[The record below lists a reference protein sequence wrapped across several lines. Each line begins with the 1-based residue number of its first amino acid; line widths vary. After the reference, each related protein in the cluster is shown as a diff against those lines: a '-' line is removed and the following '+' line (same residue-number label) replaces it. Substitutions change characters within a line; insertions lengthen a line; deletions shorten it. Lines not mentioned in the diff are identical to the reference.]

1 MESHRT
7 RIGVCTDPFLLRTA
21 VQRVLA
27 GDPRL
32 ECVLLPSGD
41 DVLTLVDRADVLV
54 VSGRLE
60 ISGVVVATLDEDSS
74 ALELSRNGVKCSVP
88 YAGLSS
94 LGDVLALIDSIF
106 KLSRDEERG
115 PPGGARSTPGGG
127 GGPRDT

>member
-1 MESHRT
+1 MENHRT

-32 ECVLLPSGD
+32 ECVLLPAGD

-54 VSGRLE
+54 ISGRLE

-74 ALELSRNGVKCSVP
+74 AIELSRNGEKRLVP
-88 YAGLSS
+88 YVGLSS
-94 LGDVLALIDSIF
+94 LGDLLATIDSIF
-106 KLSRDEERG
+106 KLSRDERE
-115 PPGGARSTPGGG
+115 PPGGAGSTPGGG